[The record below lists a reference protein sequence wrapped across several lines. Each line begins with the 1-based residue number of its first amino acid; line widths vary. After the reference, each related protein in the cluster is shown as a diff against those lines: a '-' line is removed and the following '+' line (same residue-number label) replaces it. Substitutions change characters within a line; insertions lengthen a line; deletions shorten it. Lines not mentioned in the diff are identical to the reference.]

1 MKKVPGAS
9 FANRFLL
16 NRSFLRFHLVQ
27 GGTLNKVI
35 RKLVVPLIF
44 VVLLGLPSPA
54 LAQEQIS
61 SGVAILTEIAD
72 TSAKDGDI
80 ISYTKSGYVPTTIPY
95 DPMIYGVL
103 TDKPAVTLEDQ
114 ADENSHYVL
123 ANGKA
128 YVNVTTVNGP
138 IKEGDL
144 ITSSKTKGAGQ
155 KATINGYVLGTAIE
169 AYSDTDQKKIGKILV
184 SLHPG
189 FSSETVALRSNLLEN
204 FNVALAT
211 PFLSP
216 VNAFRYTIAGL
227 AGLLSLALGIWF
239 FGRVAS
245 RGVEAIGRNPLAGRQ
260 IMVSIV
266 FNVGLTFAIMA
277 LGIAVA
283 YFILSL

>member
-1 MKKVPGAS
+1 MKKIAAPTLLAS
-9 FANRFLL
+9 FFGVALVA
-16 NRSFLRFHLVQ
+16 SFLFPKH
-27 GGTLNKVI
+27 
-35 RKLVVPLIF
+35 
-44 VVLLGLPSPA
+44 A

-61 SGVAILTEIAD
+61 SGVAVLVGIKD
-72 TSAKDGDI
+72 KDVKDGDI
-80 ISYTKSGYVPTTIPY
+80 ISYTKSGYVVTATAY
-95 DPMIYGVL
+95 DPMIYGVV
-103 TDKPAVTLEDQ
+103 TDKPAVTLEDPVSK
-114 ADENSHYVL
+114 NSHYTL
-123 ANGKA
+123 TTGKA

-169 AYSDTDQKKIGKILV
+169 AYSDTDPNKIGKILV
-184 SLHPG
+184 SLYPG
-189 FSSETVALRSNLLEN
+189 FSSDTVALRSNLLEN
-204 FNVALAT
+204 FNVAFAT

-245 RGVEAIGRNPLAGRQ
+245 RGIEAIGRNPLAGRQ
-260 IMVSIV
+260 IMLSIV
-266 FNVGLTFAIMA
+266 FNLGLTFVVMG